1 MERRDT
7 MIGDLHCH
15 TKASDGSM
23 TVDEIVFYAKR
34 AGLDFL
40 AITDHDTR
48 ASVKRAEIL
57 GARYGVRIIDG
68 VEFSAIDSKR
78 SRKVHILAYLPKN
91 PDRLEGICKRTLDRR
106 RQAGLEMIQKV
117 MRLYPV
123 TAEHISK
130 YHAGSQSIYKQHII
144 HALMDLGYESTVCG
158 SLMKELFD
166 EKTGRCYSYVEYPD
180 VYEALDLIHS
190 SGAVAVLAHP
200 TTYKSMDLFKE
211 LTEKKLIDG
220 VELYHPRNSKEDMIE
235 IKRIADEA
243 GLIVTGGTDFH
254 GYYTSKVNPLATCI
268 TTEDS
273 INRIFELSSK
283 K

>member
-1 MERRDT
+1 

-23 TVDEIVFYAKR
+23 SVDEIVFYAKR
-34 AGLDFL
+34 AGIDFL

-91 PDRLEGICKRTLDRR
+91 PDRLERMCKYTLKRRT
-106 RQAGLEMIQKV
+106 QAGMEMIQKV
-117 MRLYPV
+117 MQLYPV
-123 TAEHISK
+123 TAEHIARYYS
-130 YHAGSQSIYKQHII
+130 GSQSIYKQHVI
-144 HALMDLGYESTVCG
+144 HALMDLGYDSKICG
-158 SLMKELFD
+158 DLMKDLFD

-180 VYEALDLIHS
+180 VYKALDLIHS

-220 VELYHPRNSKEDMIE
+220 VEMYHPRNSKEDMAE

-243 GLIVTGGTDFH
+243 NLIITGGTDFH

-268 TTEDS
+268 TQENS

>member
-40 AITDHDTR
+40 SITDHDTM

-57 GARYGVRIIDG
+57 GARYGVRIIPG
-68 VEFSAIDSKR
+68 VEFSAVDSKR
-78 SRKVHILAYLPKN
+78 SQKVHILCYLPKN
-91 PDRLEGICKRTLDRR
+91 PDRLERMNKHTLDRR
-106 RQAGLEMIQKV
+106 RKAGLEMIQKV
-117 MRLYPV
+117 MSLYPV
-123 TAEHISK
+123 TAEHIAK
-130 YHAGSQSIYKQHII
+130 YYSGSQAIYKQHII
-144 HALMDLGYESTVCG
+144 HALMDLGYDNRICG
-158 SLMKELFD
+158 DLMKDLFD
-166 EKTGRCYSYVEYPD
+166 EKNGRCYSYVKYPD

-190 SGAVAVLAHP
+190 SGAVVVLAHP
-200 TTYKSMDLFKE
+200 TTYNSMDLLKE
-211 LTEKKLIDG
+211 LSEKRLIDG
-220 VELYHPRNSKEDMIE
+220 VELYHPRNSEEDKAE
-235 IKRIADEA
+235 IKRIADEYN
-243 GLIVTGGTDFH
+243 LITTGGTDFH

-268 TTEDS
+268 TSENS

>member
-144 HALMDLGYESTVCG
+144 HALMDLGYESKVCG

-220 VELYHPRNSKEDMIE
+220 VELYHPRNSKEDMLE

>member
-1 MERRDT
+1 

-23 TVDEIVFYAKR
+23 SVDEIVFYAKR

-91 PDRLEGICKRTLDRR
+91 PDRLERMCKYTLKRRT
-106 RQAGLEMIQKV
+106 QAGMEMIQKV
-117 MRLYPV
+117 MQLYPV
-123 TAEHISK
+123 TAEHIARYYS
-130 YHAGSQSIYKQHII
+130 GSQSIYKQHVI
-144 HALMDLGYESTVCG
+144 HALMDLGYDSKICG
-158 SLMKELFD
+158 DLMKDLFD

-180 VYEALDLIHS
+180 VYKALDLIHS

-220 VELYHPRNSKEDMIE
+220 VEMYHPRNSKEDMAE

-243 GLIVTGGTDFH
+243 NLIITGGTDFH
-254 GYYTSKVNPLATCI
+254 GYYTSKVNPLATCV
-268 TTEDS
+268 TQEDS

>member
-1 MERRDT
+1 

-23 TVDEIVFYAKR
+23 SVDEIVFYAKR

-91 PDRLEGICKRTLDRR
+91 PDRLERMCKYTLKRRT
-106 RQAGLEMIQKV
+106 QAGMEMIQKV
-117 MRLYPV
+117 MQLYPV
-123 TAEHISK
+123 TAEHIARYYS
-130 YHAGSQSIYKQHII
+130 GSQSIYKQHVI
-144 HALMDLGYESTVCG
+144 HALMDLGYDSKICG
-158 SLMKELFD
+158 DLMKDLFD

-180 VYEALDLIHS
+180 VYKALDLIHS

-220 VELYHPRNSKEDMIE
+220 VEMYHPRNSKEDMAE

-243 GLIVTGGTDFH
+243 NLIITGGTDFH

-268 TTEDS
+268 TQENS